1 MEKFFNWQRRQH
13 SKSAIYSNWY
23 KDTTETPKSNE
34 PIVSNQNDVTIQISV
49 QFQHRNNMINELRRP
64 ASSSN
69 VTGSGRD
76 RCLSTVCDVAD
87 KKRRATNTSDRM
99 STWNGPLEIAD
110 GHSDGRTDAIC
121 AAFILFAVYIFSLFL
136 ARHALL
142 KVVIGQFVIGGLT
155 VASGLDAKRLF
166 KSNVKVFWL
175 YEHKHSTREREREE
189 ISLSLLVAL
198 LCTCMESESRT
209 SEESSFYLKG
219 FFFSTRDPVWVKFFC
234 LSLLYVSIWL
244 CYAIVLCSVWSW
256 PTQGN
261 FISICDQVGQIDRLY
276 MSIDS
281 SSSYIIHNVL
291 FFLPHSQSINTFWK
305 NSFKLSYGTWE
316 ELSRGLSSSIFI
328 AGPLLL

>member
-1 MEKFFNWQRRQH
+1 MLQDRGVTGVFGRFAISPIRRDVRQTHPTGCQH
-13 SKSAIYSNWY
+13 GTDRSKSQMV
-23 KDTTETPKSNE
+23 TRTPGR
-34 PIVSNQNDVTIQISV
+34 PD
-49 QFQHRNNMINELRRP
+49 RRHL
-64 ASSSN
+64 
-69 VTGSGRD
+69 
-76 RCLSTVCDVAD
+76 RCLYPFCRLYFFV
-87 KKRRATNTSDRM
+87 
-99 STWNGPLEIAD
+99 
-110 GHSDGRTDAIC
+110 
-121 AAFILFAVYIFSLFL
+121 FL

-155 VASGLDAKRLF
+155 VASGLDAKILF

-189 ISLSLLVAL
+189 ISLLVAL

-261 FISICDQVGQIDRLY
+261 FISIYDQVGQIDRLY

-291 FFLPHSQSINTFWK
+291 FFSPSFSIDQYILN
-305 NSFKLSYGTWE
+305 E
-316 ELSRGLSSSIFI
+316 
-328 AGPLLL
+328 

>member
-219 FFFSTRDPVWVKFFC
+219 FFFPRAILFGSNFFVSPSSMSRYDCVMRLCYVRFGLDRHKGISFRYVTKLDRSIGYTCRSTLLLLTSKHHSQCFVF
-234 LSLLYVSIWL
+234 LSLILNRSIHFERIAL
-244 CYAIVLCSVWSW
+244 NF
-256 PTQGN
+256 PTALEKN
-261 FISICDQVGQIDRLY
+261 FLEG
-276 MSIDS
+276 
-281 SSSYIIHNVL
+281 
-291 FFLPHSQSINTFWK
+291 FLPLF
-305 NSFKLSYGTWE
+305 L
-316 ELSRGLSSSIFI
+316 
-328 AGPLLL
+328 